1 MRAPQMGRVATRW
14 PYLFAKQLLEGVGA
28 RDCLDDR
35 YWVPAHNGGHCLTQ
49 RKTHNAHSHARTLHE
64 IEKACNNGQEVTMLK
79 DPNIMA
85 GTDVDTHTCPLPL
98 TNLDSPL
105 GRPKAMHANRTLKPI
120 NNYAPKLTK
129 K

>member
-1 MRAPQMGRVATRW
+1 MRAPQMGRAATR
-14 PYLFAKQLLEGVGA
+14 YLFAKQLREGVGA

-49 RKTHNAHSHARTLHE
+49 RKTHNAHSHACTLHE

-98 TNLDSPL
+98 TNLDSSL
-105 GRPKAMHANRTLKPI
+105 GRPKAMHANP
-120 NNYAPKLTK
+120 
-129 K
+129 